1 MKRLIALA
9 VALSLTGCATYTN
22 PVTGEQEVHLT
33 QEGTEMLAAG
43 LVLGLAAAGAAAAQS
58 TPYMR
63 VEKCSRRGCS
73 TTRYYRR

>member
-1 MKRLIALA
+1 MKRLIAFT

-22 PVTGEQEVHLT
+22 PVTGEQEVHMT
-33 QEGTEMLAAG
+33 QDGADALAAG

-63 VEKCSRRGCS
+63 VEKCSSRGCS